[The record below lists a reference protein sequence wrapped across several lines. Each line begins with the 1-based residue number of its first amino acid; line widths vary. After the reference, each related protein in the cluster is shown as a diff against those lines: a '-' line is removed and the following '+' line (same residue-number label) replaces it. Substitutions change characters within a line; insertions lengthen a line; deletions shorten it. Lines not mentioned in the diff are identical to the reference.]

1 MSIKFAILGILSWKP
16 STGYELKK
24 VFEDSS
30 FMYWS
35 GNNNQVYKGLMSL
48 EKESLVTSELI
59 HQDGSPSKKIYT
71 ITKEGQN
78 ELKNW
83 LLSSPEAPEIKK
95 IFLVQFAWSD
105 QLTNYKLNQML
116 LQYEKEVQL
125 QIMIEKEKY
134 RRAQHSPG
142 RSARENIIWE
152 LISENI
158 ISSYNNEL
166 KWLRDVRQR
175 LLGNDVKE
183 KQQNEL

>member
-1 MSIKFAILGILSWKP
+1 
-16 STGYELKK
+16 
-24 VFEDSS
+24 
-30 FMYWS
+30 MYWS

-105 QLTNYKLNQML
+105 QLTNHELNQML

-134 RRAQHSPG
+134 RSAQHSPG

>member
-1 MSIKFAILGILSWKP
+1 MSIKLAILGILSWKP

-59 HQDGSPSKKIYT
+59 HRDSSPSKKIYT

-105 QLTNYKLNQML
+105 QLTNHELNQML
-116 LQYEKEVQL
+116 LQYENEVHL

-134 RRAQHSPG
+134 RRALHSPG

-158 ISSYNNEL
+158 ISTYNNEL

-175 LLGNDVKE
+175 LLENDVKE
-183 KQQNEL
+183 KRQNGL